1 MKSLAKLK
9 KIKGD
14 ASFRE
19 FYRNKENKSIV
30 VISKKEKLKNL
41 LIYDAINKILVKNKI
56 LAPNLL
62 SENYINNYIEI
73 NDFGDETLFQILK
86 NKKNNK
92 YVIFKKII
100 KILNKIQLIKDK
112 KVKNFKNKLY
122 KVQEYNNQILFDET
136 KLFCDWYAPKILSK
150 FKSIK
155 FKKKFRLEIKKIL
168 SKLNYKNVTFVH
180 RDFHVSNLMYTNKKI
195 AVLDSQDAL
204 IGNRAY
210 DLASLIDD
218 VRLKTPNELKEKVF
232 KFYIKT
238 NKKIDL
244 VKFKKDFEI
253 LSVLRNLKII
263 GIFMRLAVR
272 DNKKKYLKLIPYA
285 WEMINHRIKEQN
297 EFNNLMLL
305 LKNNFPKFIR

>member
-9 KIKGD
+9 KIRGD

-19 FYRNKENKSIV
+19 FYRNNENKSIL

-73 NDFGDETLFQILK
+73 NDFGDQTLFQILK
-86 NKKNNK
+86 NKKNDK

-100 KILNKIQLIKDK
+100 KILNKIQSIKDK

-122 KVQEYNNQILFDET
+122 KVQDYNNKILFDET
-136 KLFCDWYAPKILSK
+136 KLFCEWYAPKILSK
-150 FKSIK
+150 FKSTK
-155 FKKKFRLEIKKIL
+155 FKKKFILEIKNLL

-180 RDFHVSNLMYTNKKI
+180 RDFHVSNLMYYNKKI
-195 AVLDSQDAL
+195 AVIDSQDAL

-218 VRLKTPNELKEKVF
+218 VRLKTSNELKEKVF
-232 KFYIKT
+232 RFYIKT

-244 VKFKKDFEI
+244 EKFKKDFEI

-263 GIFMRLAVR
+263 GIFMRLAIR

-285 WEMINHRIKEQN
+285 WEMINHRIKEQK
-297 EFNNLMLL
+297 EFRGLIFL
-305 LKNNFPKFIR
+305 LKNNFPKYIR

>member
-41 LIYDAINKILVKNKI
+41 LIYDAVNKILIKNKI

-73 NDFGDETLFQILK
+73 NDLGNQTLFQVLK

-112 KVKNFKNKLY
+112 KVKNFKIN
-122 KVQEYNNQILFDET
+122 F
-136 KLFCDWYAPKILSK
+136 
-150 FKSIK
+150 IK
-155 FKKKFRLEIKKIL
+155 FKNIITKFCLM
-168 SKLNYKNVTFVH
+168 KLNFFVTGMHQRNYLNSKVL
-180 RDFHVSNLMYTNKKI
+180 NLK
-195 AVLDSQDAL
+195 
-204 IGNRAY
+204 
-210 DLASLIDD
+210 
-218 VRLKTPNELKEKVF
+218 
-232 KFYIKT
+232 
-238 NKKIDL
+238 
-244 VKFKKDFEI
+244 
-253 LSVLRNLKII
+253 RNLNQ
-263 GIFMRLAVR
+263 R
-272 DNKKKYLKLIPYA
+272 
-285 WEMINHRIKEQN
+285 
-297 EFNNLMLL
+297 
-305 LKNNFPKFIR
+305 